1 MLSLHHFV
9 NRYELWIST
18 PQYLTEDTFS
28 NLLATL
34 AYGMDLAYD
43 FIQEDPNRKE
53 GEESKDG
60 SNNDRPQQ
68 SLNSEIQDAYRAFSS
83 SPWGVS
89 LGGFLGNV
97 RKQVCISRSQSYALG
112 GSLSD
117 ARIG

>member
-1 MLSLHHFV
+1 
-9 NRYELWIST
+9 
-18 PQYLTEDTFS
+18 
-28 NLLATL
+28 
-34 AYGMDLAYD
+34 MDLAYD